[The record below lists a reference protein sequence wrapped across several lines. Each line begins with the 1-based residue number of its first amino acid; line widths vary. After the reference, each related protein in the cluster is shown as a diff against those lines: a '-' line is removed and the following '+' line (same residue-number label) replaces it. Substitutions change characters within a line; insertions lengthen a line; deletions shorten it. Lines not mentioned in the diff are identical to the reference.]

1 MSKHFFVLNLSH
13 WDTFKG
19 AALSH
24 CLLDAQQEL
33 PLTSGLLFAN
43 PIPAGYSIAR
53 IDMDTIIAQ
62 ALRDARDSG
71 AVGSEN
77 TPFVL
82 KRIREITKGTS
93 VTANRA
99 LVEANVARGSKVA
112 LHLSRLQQKS
122 RDW

>member
-1 MSKHFFVLNLSH
+1 MSKHFFVLNPSH
-13 WDTFKG
+13 WDTFEG

-99 LVEANVARGSKVA
+99 LVEANVARGSKVT

>member
-1 MSKHFFVLNLSH
+1 MSTSFSALNLSH
-13 WDTFKG
+13 WDAFEG

-43 PIPAGYSIAR
+43 PIPAEYSIAK

-82 KRIREITKGTS
+82 KRIREITKGKS

-112 LHLSRLQQKS
+112 LHLSRLQQRS